1 MENIYLPG
9 NNFIVNENIAR
20 KYGRDFAYLL
30 ACLMSADKLFS
41 HNGSGPWF
49 YQTVAEL
56 EKHSGIKK
64 KKQAEILRQ
73 MEDLGVIERKLMG
86 MPAKRYF
93 LIHYER
99 AVELAA
105 SNEEI
110 EANSSVV
117 SKRNHKEF
125 QNETASSF
133 EKRHNNIYN
142 NNINNNIYKEKE
154 NIKEKESIRSLTENT
169 PSLLETSK
177 NIETSKEQ
185 KPTKQKS
192 LKAEKIK
199 NKEIVEEIIAYLNE
213 KANKHFKATN
223 KEAIKFINGR
233 LSEGYSKE
241 DLKAVIDNRCEKWLN
256 DEKMNEYL
264 RPSTLFRPSKF
275 EAYYNDVLSMKE
287 KAISEKEQEFIE
299 KFSIGLTPPNLTPKQ
314 ALKVFKEENKI
325 NILGENDFKNL
336 EEWYKMKIKDWNKKF
351 TEKIK
356 KESEVKIGER
366 TKDKTNEREKC
377 YSGNFNKS

>member
-1 MENIYLPG
+1 
-9 NNFIVNENIAR
+9 
-20 KYGRDFAYLL
+20 
-30 ACLMSADKLFS
+30 
-41 HNGSGPWF
+41 
-49 YQTVAEL
+49 
-56 EKHSGIKK
+56 
-64 KKQAEILRQ
+64 
-73 MEDLGVIERKLMG
+73 
-86 MPAKRYF
+86 
-93 LIHYER
+93 
-99 AVELAA
+99 
-105 SNEEI
+105 
-110 EANSSVV
+110 
-117 SKRNHKEF
+117 
-125 QNETASSF
+125 
-133 EKRHNNIYN
+133 
-142 NNINNNIYKEKE
+142 
-154 NIKEKESIRSLTENT
+154 
-169 PSLLETSK
+169 LLETSK

-199 NKEIVEEIIAYLNE
+199 NKEIVEEIIAYLNK
-213 KANKHFKATN
+213 KANKHFRATN
-223 KEAIKFINGR
+223 KEAIKLINGR
-233 LSEGYSKE
+233 LSEGYTVS
-241 DLKAVIDNRCEKWLN
+241 DLKMVIDNRCEKWLN

-264 RPSTLFRPSKF
+264 RPSTLFRPSNF

-366 TKDKTNEREKC
+366 AKVKTNE
-377 YSGNFNKS
+377 

>member
-1 MENIYLPG
+1 MKAYKDYKVPFTQIPNEIIDSDRLSPG
-9 NNFIVNENIAR
+9 AKWVFSYIASKPDGWKFYISDIVKHSNESQYKVQ
-20 KYGRDFAYLL
+20 KYI
-30 ACLMSADKLFS
+30 K
-41 HNGSGPWF
+41 
-49 YQTVAEL
+49 EL
-56 EKHSGIKK
+56 EEEGYLKRI
-64 KKQAEILRQ
+64 
-73 MEDLGVIERKLMG
+73 RK
-86 MPAKRYF
+86 
-93 LIHYER
+93 
-99 AVELAA
+99 
-105 SNEEI
+105 
-110 EANSSVV
+110 
-117 SKRNHKEF
+117 
-125 QNETASSF
+125 QNEKGQFVSWDYHLQLKDQESIIRKPDDGKMPMT
-133 EKRHNNIYN
+133 EKTDGRKIAPYSNTNISNTNKDNN
-142 NNINNNIYKEKE
+142 KEKE
-154 NIKEKESIRSLTENT
+154 NIKEKESIRSSLKNT

-241 DLKAVIDNRCEKWLN
+241 DLKAVIDNRVEKWLN

-275 EAYYNDVLSMKE
+275 ETYYNDVLSMRE
-287 KAISEKEQEFIE
+287 KAVSEKEQEFIE
-299 KFSIGLTPPNLTPKQ
+299 KFSIGLTPPNLSPKQ

-325 NILGENDFKNL
+325 KILDENDFKKL
-336 EEWYKMKIKDWNKKF
+336 EEWYKMKIKEWNKKF

-366 TKDKTNEREKC
+366 AKVKTNE
-377 YSGNFNKS
+377 